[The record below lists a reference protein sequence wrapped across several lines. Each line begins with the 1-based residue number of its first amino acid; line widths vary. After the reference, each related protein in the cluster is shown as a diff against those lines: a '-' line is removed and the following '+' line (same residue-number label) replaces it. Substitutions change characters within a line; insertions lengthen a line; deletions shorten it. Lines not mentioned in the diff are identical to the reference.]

1 MDRSNTGGDNGSGS
15 DSNPLPRQKPDFSAE
30 LARLKGSLR
39 AWKQLMDEGK
49 VESLI
54 VKIDSPPE
62 LEGMPYRMLT
72 ERELRL
78 LRISKR
84 QVHNYITRI
93 LQTPPKPD

>member
-1 MDRSNTGGDNGSGS
+1 MDTSNIGGDSGSAS
-15 DSNPLPRQKPDFSAE
+15 DSNPLPRQKPDFSAGLE
-30 LARLKGSLR
+30 RLKGSLR

-49 VESLI
+49 VESLV

-62 LEGMPYRMLT
+62 LKGVPYRMLT

-84 QVHNYITRI
+84 QIHNYISRI
-93 LQTPPKPD
+93 IQTPPKLD